1 MSKNVSLALLFLIGI
16 GVAACNTVAGAGQ
29 DIENT
34 GDAIQDEANEAR

>member
-1 MSKNVSLALLFLIGI
+1 MSRNIAFAVLLLMGFGVS
-16 GVAACNTVAGAGQ
+16 ACNTVAGAGQ

>member
-1 MSKNVSLALLFLIGI
+1 MSRKISLALLFLLGI

-34 GDAIQDEANEAR
+34 GDAVQDEAR